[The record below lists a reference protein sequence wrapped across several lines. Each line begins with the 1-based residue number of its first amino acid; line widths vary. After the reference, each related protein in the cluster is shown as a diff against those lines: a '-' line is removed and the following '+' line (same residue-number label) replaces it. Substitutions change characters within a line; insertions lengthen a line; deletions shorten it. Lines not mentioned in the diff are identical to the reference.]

1 MDLYSI
7 RNKRI
12 SPNEE
17 FPLALFSLRSC
28 VALLAHGA
36 AYRKKNQEEKAH
48 LEHLNWNLLVQRPL
62 TRKTRGRKRL
72 RLNPGK
78 KDWRQRPETRYLR
91 LTRRYF
97 RLPPFSTPTPDSSLR
112 RSGGRRGSHDIYYG
126 IYQTNCIKSFEPTFG
141 KSSAMDEPAAC
152 KLKLKGKKRGFK
164 PHTKR
169 KIPNKYKEDSERSGF
184 RTSIRKAKSGKVLCT
199 SLR

>member
-1 MDLYSI
+1 M
-7 RNKRI
+7 
-12 SPNEE
+12 
-17 FPLALFSLRSC
+17 
-28 VALLAHGA
+28 
-36 AYRKKNQEEKAH
+36 
-48 LEHLNWNLLVQRPL
+48 NWNLLVQRPL

-112 RSGGRRGSHDIYYG
+112 GSGGRRGSHDIYYG